1 MLKIGVLGI
10 GMISQKAYL
19 PVMAMMQDEVEWH
32 LSTRNKDVLHQVAAK
47 YGMTHIHFTVE
58 SLLKSGIQAVF
69 IHAATSVHDSLIKI
83 FLEEGIHVYVDKP
96 ISENLDKTKELL
108 KLAEQ
113 KGVLLTCGFN
123 RRFAPLVQQ
132 LKPIPNKEMIFIQKD
147 RIQGKKKS
155 RYAIYDLFLHL
166 VDTALFLLDDP
177 VERMDSHII
186 SEKGILKRAW
196 MILET
201 KQTSCIV
208 TMNYEAGANR
218 EIMEVQSVGGIHR
231 VIDLNEAEILQEGTQ
246 RKITFPDW
254 EPTLNKRGFA
264 PLIHQFVESIQTG
277 LNPVSSASALASH
290 ELCEKILESDC

>member
-47 YGMTHIHFTVE
+47 YGMTHVHSTVE
-58 SLLKSGIQAVF
+58 SLLNSGIQAVF
-69 IHAATSVHDSLIKI
+69 IHAATSVHYSLIKR

-96 ISENLDKTKELL
+96 ISEDIDETKELL
-108 KLAEQ
+108 ELAEQ
-113 KGVLLTCGFN
+113 RGVVLTCGFN

-147 RIQGKKKS
+147 RIQGKKES

-166 VDTALFLLDDP
+166 VDVALFLLDHP

-201 KQTSCIV
+201 KQTSCVI

-218 EIMEVQSVGGIHR
+218 EIMEVQSNGGIHR
-231 VIDLNEAEILQEGTQ
+231 VIDLNEIEILQEGTQ

-264 PLIHQFVESIQTG
+264 PLIHQFVESIHTG
-277 LNPVSSASALASH
+277 LNPVSPASALASH
-290 ELCEKILESDC
+290 ELCEKMLKNEQ